1 MDQDRYTIGKLFPK
15 TGCLS
20 QATLVGYAEDTLSQA
35 EMRNVELHLA
45 DCPLCEEALD
55 GILLAG
61 TSEFT
66 AMANELGERVDA
78 HLEAEAE
85 GGKVIEFRPNI
96 NPPMAQRADN
106 TRPATR
112 TGFRRIFPIV
122 SIAAGLAL
130 VATLGIFYMN
140 KMTPAGIADEHF
152 IAMEAGVRRGGHQLE
167 SPTTPDSSVEAISA
181 EEKAATEAFEK
192 GMERYT
198 AKDYAAAAPHFD
210 KDFSSKGQLYAGD
223 CYFLLGKYDL
233 AAYRYKGII
242 EAKNGWE
249 GNAKYN
255 LSLTYLK
262 MGETA
267 QARKILEEIIAE
279 PDHDFVKAAEAT
291 LEEILDL

>member
-20 QATLVGYAEDTLSQA
+20 QAALVGYAEGTLSQA
-35 EMRNVELHLA
+35 EMRNVELHIA

-66 AMANELGERVDA
+66 AMANELGDRVDA
-78 HLEAEAE
+78 QLEAETE

-130 VATLGIFYMN
+130 MATLGIFYMN
-140 KMTPAGIADEHF
+140 KTTPSGIADEHF
-152 IAMEAGVRRGGHQLE
+152 IAMEAGVRSGHKKE
-167 SPTTPDSSVEAISA
+167 SPTTPDTTTVTISEAD
-181 EEKAATEAFEK
+181 KAAAEAYDK
-192 GMERYT
+192 GMGLYT
-198 AKDYAAAAPHFD
+198 AKDYAGAAAQFD
-210 KDFSSKGQLYAGD
+210 KDFSSKGKLYAGD
-223 CYFLLGKYDL
+223 CYYLLGKYDL
-233 AAYRYKGII
+233 AAYRYKSVI
-242 EAKNGWE
+242 EAENGWE

-255 LSLTYLK
+255 LALTYLK

-267 QARKILEEIIAE
+267 QARKVLEEIIAE
-279 PDHDFVKAAEAT
+279 PDHDFLKAAKAT